1 MNNGKNIPRKRRS
14 KEEGH
19 LAQKI
24 RRRMTQKDHGDMN
37 KYTRKTKH
45 KGRDEA

>member
-1 MNNGKNIPRKRRS
+1 MINGKDIPGKRQS
-14 KEEGH
+14 KEERN

-24 RRRMTQKDHGDMN
+24 RRRMIQRDHGDMN

-45 KGRDEA
+45 KGRDET